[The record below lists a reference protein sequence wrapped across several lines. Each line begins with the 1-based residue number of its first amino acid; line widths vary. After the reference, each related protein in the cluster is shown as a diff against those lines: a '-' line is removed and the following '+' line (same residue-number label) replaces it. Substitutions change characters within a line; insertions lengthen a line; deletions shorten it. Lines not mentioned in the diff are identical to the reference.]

1 MTIETLKHSAKKKK
15 MSKGIDISENS
26 LIMENKIKD
35 LSAELRQQRAKN
47 RQLNSELT
55 AFKENAGKNSEDLK
69 SMSDVLSVVNIKIK
83 KGTKKSNHMQSNE
96 GI

>member
-1 MTIETLKHSAKKKK
+1 

-55 AFKENAGKNSEDLK
+55 VFKENAGKNSEDLK

-83 KGTKKSNHMQSNE
+83 KGTEISNHMQLNE
-96 GI
+96 GICTNIDI

>member
-1 MTIETLKHSAKKKK
+1 
-15 MSKGIDISENS
+15 
-26 LIMENKIKD
+26 MENKIKD

-55 AFKENAGKNSEDLK
+55 AFKENAEKNSEDL

-83 KGTKKSNHMQSNE
+83 KGREISNHLKSNE

>member
-1 MTIETLKHSAKKKK
+1 
-15 MSKGIDISENS
+15 
-26 LIMENKIKD
+26 MENKIKD

-55 AFKENAGKNSEDLK
+55 AFKENAEKNSEDL

-83 KGTKKSNHMQSNE
+83 KGREISKPLKSNE